1 MAAPAARGGPP
12 APPPGCAGEPGRD
25 AVMSIRRRNGG
36 AGMEAWP
43 GYVDALSTL
52 LLVIIFVLL
61 VFVLAQ
67 AFLSV
72 ALSQRNAALEKV
84 NRTLAE
90 VSQALSLE
98 KGHATKL
105 EQAVAQLNQQ
115 LSSSETARTALTQ
128 QLAVL
133 KDEVAKASAAQAALK
148 TQLAGATSVAAAS
161 DQRATALAGQLAAA
175 KRQLAALQAAEAALN
190 QTVKADK
197 ATIEARLADVAKL
210 TEQVA
215 ALKALRDQMQQ
226 QIAAAAARAQSSQ
239 QKREALAAELANEK
253 DLSAS
258 AKAQLA
264 LLNQQVGQ
272 LRAQLAALAQAL
284 DVAQSAGKAKDV
296 EIADLGRKLN
306 VALAAKVQE
315 LQQYRSEFFGRLRK
329 ILAGDEGIKIVGDRF
344 VIESDVLFP
353 VGSAE
358 LSAQGVIAVSKL
370 GELVKRVANKIP
382 PNINWVLDV
391 DGYADRQPFKGGS
404 NWELSAQRAISV
416 VKLLIAEG
424 VPPEHLAATGYSDNH
439 PLEFGRHAGGL
450 CAQSADRAAADGLQ
464 QEPYLLMRSFRP
476 PGRGRGLAGGPARS
490 YRLDMQAIG
499 SQPGARAAWATR

>member
-1 MAAPAARGGPP
+1 MSLRRRRGG
-12 APPPGCAGEPGRD
+12 
-25 AVMSIRRRNGG
+25 GG

-52 LLVIIFVLL
+52 VMVIIFVLL

-72 ALSQRNAALEKV
+72 ALSRRNAALEKV

-98 KGHATKL
+98 KGHASKL
-105 EQAVAQLNQQ
+105 QQAVAQLSQQ
-115 LSSSETARTALTQ
+115 LSSSETARTALAQ

-133 KDEVAKASAAQAALK
+133 KDEVAKATTGQAALK
-148 TQLAGATSVAAAS
+148 AQLAGTTQAAAAS
-161 DQRATALAGQLAAA
+161 AQRAGELAGQLASA
-175 KRQLAALQAAEAALN
+175 KRQLAALQAADAALN

-197 ATIEARLADVAKL
+197 ATIEAKLADLANL

-226 QIAAAAARAQSSQ
+226 QIDAAAARAQSSQ
-239 QKREALAAELANEK
+239 QKREALAAELAKEQ

-264 LLNQQVGQ
+264 LLNEQVGQ

-284 DVAQSAGKAKDV
+284 DVAKTAGKAKDV

-329 ILAGDEGIKIVGDRF
+329 LLADEPGIKIVGDRF
-344 VIESDVLFP
+344 IISSDVLFP
-353 VGSAE
+353 VGSAR
-358 LSAQGVIAVSKL
+358 LSAEGVIAVSKL
-370 GELVKRVANKIP
+370 GELVKRIAGKIP
-382 PNINWVLDV
+382 PKISWVLDV
-391 DGYADRQPFKGGS
+391 DGYADRQPIKGGS
-404 NWELSAQRAISV
+404 NWELSTLRAVSV

-424 VPPEHLAATGYSDNH
+424 VPPGHLAATGYGDNH
-439 PLEFGRHAGGL
+439 PLDP
-450 CAQSADRAAADGLQ
+450 ADTPAA
-464 QEPYLLMRSFRP
+464 Y
-476 PGRGRGLAGGPARS
+476 ARNRRIEL
-490 YRLDMQAIG
+490 RLTDYNK
-499 SQPGARAAWATR
+499 SHTS